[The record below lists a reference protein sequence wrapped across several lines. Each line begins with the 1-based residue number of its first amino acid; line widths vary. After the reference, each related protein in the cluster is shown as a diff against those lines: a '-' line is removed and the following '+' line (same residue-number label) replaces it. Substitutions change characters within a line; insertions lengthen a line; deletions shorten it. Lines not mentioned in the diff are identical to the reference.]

1 MTLTGNIL
9 AVPTVVRA
17 SGKIQELNITDKQ
30 DVKEENCL
38 AVIETPLQYQWY
50 KNIKTPIQNEFHI
63 WILMYYF
70 AEDLKVLFLK
80 N

>member
-1 MTLTGNIL
+1 MGSGVFNYPDIITTSMTLTGNIL

-38 AVIETPLQYQWY
+38 AVIETPLQYQ
-50 KNIKTPIQNEFHI
+50 
-63 WILMYYF
+63 
-70 AEDLKVLFLK
+70 
-80 N
+80 

>member
-38 AVIETPLQYQWY
+38 AVIENPSNT
-50 KNIKTPIQNEFHI
+50 NEI
-63 WILMYYF
+63 RILKLLYRMSSIYGY
-70 AEDLKVLFLK
+70 
-80 N
+80 

>member
-38 AVIETPLQYQWY
+38 AVIENPSNT
-50 KNIKTPIQNEFHI
+50 NDIR
-63 WILMYYF
+63 ILKLLYRMSSIYGYWCITL
-70 AEDLKVLFLK
+70 LKI
-80 N
+80 

>member
-38 AVIETPLQYQWY
+38 AVIEPPLQYQ
-50 KNIKTPIQNEFHI
+50 
-63 WILMYYF
+63 
-70 AEDLKVLFLK
+70 
-80 N
+80 

>member
-38 AVIETPLQYQWY
+38 AVIETPLQYQ
-50 KNIKTPIQNEFHI
+50 
-63 WILMYYF
+63 
-70 AEDLKVLFLK
+70 
-80 N
+80 

>member
-38 AVIETPLQYQWY
+38 AVIENPSNT
-50 KNIKTPIQNEFHI
+50 NDIRR
-63 WILMYYF
+63 
-70 AEDLKVLFLK
+70 LKLLYRMSSIYGY
-80 N
+80 

>member
-38 AVIETPLQYQWY
+38 AVIENPSNT
-50 KNIKTPIQNEFHI
+50 NDIR
-63 WILMYYF
+63 ILKLLYRISSIYGY
-70 AEDLKVLFLK
+70 
-80 N
+80 

>member
-1 MTLTGNIL
+1 MGSGVFNYPDIITTSMTLTGNIL

-38 AVIETPLQYQWY
+38 AVIENPSNT
-50 KNIKTPIQNEFHI
+50 NDIR
-63 WILMYYF
+63 ILKLLYRMSSIYGY
-70 AEDLKVLFLK
+70 
-80 N
+80 

>member
-38 AVIETPLQYQWY
+38 AVIENPSNT
-50 KNIKTPIQNEFHI
+50 NDIR
-63 WILMYYF
+63 ILKLLYRMSSIYGY
-70 AEDLKVLFLK
+70 
-80 N
+80 